1 MKIRLNGRETDTDKT
16 TVFGLRKEVSSDAD
30 IVIVNGFNIRSDRE
44 IKDGDDVVFIKKG
57 VMPSAEIL
65 EIMMKARNTPCVNDA
80 LKNAVVGIAGL
91 GGIGSHVAFALA
103 RLGVGKLVI
112 ADYDVV
118 EPSNLNRQCYFVK
131 DLGRKKTEATRENL
145 LSVNPYIDIDVFD
158 GYIDEKNVKEVFCNA
173 SVVVEAF
180 DDPECKATLV
190 NTLIGETDKTV
201 VACSGMAG
209 YGSGNEIATKRT
221 LKRLYVVGD
230 GISEAREGEGLM
242 SPRVMITA
250 GHQANEVLRSLMNIM
265 EV

>member
-1 MKIRLNGRETDTDKT
+1 MKIRLNGMETDTDKT
-16 TVFGLRKEVSSDAD
+16 TVFGLRDEVSSDAD
-30 IVIVNGFNIRSDRE
+30 IVIVNGFNMRSDRE

-65 EIMMKARNTPCVNDA
+65 EVMMKARNTPCVNDA
-80 LKNAVVGIAGL
+80 LKSAIVGIAGL

-118 EPSNLNRQCYFVK
+118 EPSNLNRQCYFIK

-145 LSVNPYIDIDVFD
+145 LSVNPYMEVDVFD

-190 NTLIGETDKTV
+190 NTLIGETDKTD
-201 VACSGMAG
+201 
-209 YGSGNEIATKRT
+209 EIATKRT

-230 GISEAREGEGLM
+230 GVSEARDGEGLM